1 MSWEALA
8 EGNTASNNNP
18 VRVAELPK
26 KVGEPIEK
34 ATPAPVTPAPVQTG
48 C

>member
-34 ATPAPVTPAPVQTG
+34 ATPAPVTPALVTR